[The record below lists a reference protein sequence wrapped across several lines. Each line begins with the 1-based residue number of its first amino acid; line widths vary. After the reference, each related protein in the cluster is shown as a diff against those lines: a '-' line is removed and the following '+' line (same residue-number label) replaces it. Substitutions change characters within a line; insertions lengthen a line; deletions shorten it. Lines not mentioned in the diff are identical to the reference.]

1 MLFLA
6 PDEDTWVGVL
16 RLKLEIPGARS
27 LKDRRRAV
35 AHVRDRLRARG
46 SLSVAEVGHLHDHTH
61 AVLAV
66 ATVDHEA
73 VGARSALDRIA
84 HEVES
89 WGRVLVQSREI
100 RMFRPFDGHADHADL
115 ADWEDEGGILDAP
128 WADPG

>member
-16 RLKLEIPGARS
+16 RLQLQIPGSRS

-46 SLSVAEVGHLHDHTH
+46 GLSVAEVGHLHDHGA

-66 ATVDHEA
+66 ATVSHDATE
-73 VGARSALDRIA
+73 VRRALDRIA
-84 HEVES
+84 HEVEQ
-89 WGRVLVQSREI
+89 WGRAIVTARDV
-100 RMFRPFDGHADHADL
+100 RMFRPFDGHSDDSEPWDGASDDVP
-115 ADWEDEGGILDAP
+115 DAP
-128 WADPG
+128 WSTPDR